1 MQPRLRLVSN
11 ASHPTKEKRTTCREA
26 TSRDAWLASA
36 LEYPERLDDKA
47 TKELVSNTFQ
57 HTRVLLIGFTPRH
70 LDDTKNKLRSIGVAA
85 TASVSSVL
93 HLQNV
98 CDSGLGFT
106 HVLVN
111 IDAFDDIEAGVE
123 ALIEYRS
130 SAPDLIVLICSEM
143 VGGDDFGSERARICD
158 ATLKLPISSPRLVDG
173 FLKAFLNHSGA
184 FHPFED

>member
-11 ASHPTKEKRTTCREA
+11 AGHPTKAKRTTRRDA

-36 LEYPERLDDKA
+36 LEYPERLEDKA
-47 TKELVSNTFQ
+47 AKALRSNTFQ

-70 LDDTKNKLRSIGVAA
+70 LSDTIYNLRSIGVAA
-85 TASVSSVL
+85 TASLSNVHHLHNVSDVG
-93 HLQNV
+93 V
-98 CDSGLGFT
+98 GFT

-123 ALIEYRS
+123 ALMAYRS

-143 VGGDDFGSERARICD
+143 VGGDDFGSERVRICD
-158 ATLKLPISSPRLVDG
+158 ATLKLPISLPRLVDG
-173 FLKAFLNHSGA
+173 LVKAFLNRSGA
-184 FHPFED
+184 FDPFED